1 MHICFSYKNTL
12 VWRQLQCISGGVISL
27 VAECELAVLRCRGN
41 TLIPA
46 NAGTAV
52 RDHSLNYSPYLLM
65 YQKKQSFAYKNMP
78 YLSSFVGERG
88 LKRAG
93 FSS

>member
-1 MHICFSYKNTL
+1 
-12 VWRQLQCISGGVISL
+12 
-27 VAECELAVLRCRGN
+27 
-41 TLIPA
+41 
-46 NAGTAV
+46 
-52 RDHSLNYSPYLLM
+52 M

-93 FSS
+93 FSSWVKTVDSLHDL